1 MNGVLRR
8 DAPRLVAQVR
18 FSSRSDGFMPRGNL
32 YTIVVLVVVAIVC
45 HHQVQ
50 KTRYGQVVADAMG
63 QVQRNYLEPV
73 KSPELFEG
81 AMDGMVRR
89 LGDDYSSYIS
99 PKSLPRFKESIE
111 HEFEGVGME
120 VALDPKT
127 KQLMVMCPL
136 LGTPAYEA
144 GIRAGDRVLTIDG
157 RNTDE
162 MSLEEAIRRM
172 RGKPGDS
179 VALSVLHEGDKKPVD
194 ITIVRAVIHVESV
207 LGDTRNRDGSW
218 NFFLEGHDRIG
229 YVRIN
234 AFAEKTASEFDAAV
248 RWLLEHRMRG
258 LILDLR
264 DNPGGLLSQSVDVC
278 RLLIDSGVIVTTR
291 GRGGVIRTKYEAQSG
306 SAVSNFPLAV
316 LVNQRS
322 ASASEIV
329 AACLQDHGRAV
340 VVGER
345 TWGKGTVQ
353 EVIDL
358 GENQGALKLTVASYW
373 RPNGKNIHRFKD
385 TADKDDWGVRPDKGY
400 EVTSDEAE
408 RARWTRWRLHRDGR
422 RAPGPVADDLRSFV
436 DRPVAKAVEYLQQSA
451 LTKR

>member
-1 MNGVLRR
+1 MPRRNLFTILLLGVL
-8 DAPRLVAQVR
+8 
-18 FSSRSDGFMPRGNL
+18 
-32 YTIVVLVVVAIVC
+32 AIVC

-63 QVQRNYLEPV
+63 QVQRSYLEPV

-81 AMDGMVRR
+81 AMEGMVRS

-120 VALDPKT
+120 VAIDPKT
-127 KQLMVMCPL
+127 KQLIVMCPL

-144 GIRAGDRVLTIDG
+144 GVRAGDRILSIDG
-157 RNTDE
+157 QSTDE

-179 VALSVLHEGDKKPVD
+179 VTVSVVHEGEQKPVD
-194 ITIVRAVIHVESV
+194 IKIVRAVIHVESV

-218 NFFLEGHDRIG
+218 NFFLDGHDRIG
-229 YVRIN
+229 YIRIS
-234 AFAEKTASEFDAAV
+234 AFAEKTASEFEAAL
-248 RWLLEHRMRG
+248 RWLLDHRMRG

-264 DNPGGLLSQSVDVC
+264 DNPGGLLNQAVDVC
-278 RLLIDSGVIVTTR
+278 RLLVDSGVIVTTR
-291 GRGGVIRTKYEAQSG
+291 GRAGSIRTKYEARPGAAMPS
-306 SAVSNFPLAV
+306 FPMVV
-316 LVNQRS
+316 LVNPRS

-329 AACLQDHGRAV
+329 SACVQDHGRGV
-340 VVGER
+340 IVGER

-353 EVIDL
+353 EVLEL
-358 GENQGALKLTVASYW
+358 GENQGALRLTVASYW
-373 RPNGKNIHRFKD
+373 RPSGKNIHRFKD
-385 TADKDDWGVRPDKGY
+385 ATEKDDWGVRPDKGY
-400 EVTSDEAE
+400 EVTCDEGE
-408 RARWTRWRLHRDGR
+408 RSRWTRWRLQRDGR
-422 RAPGPVADDLRSFV
+422 RTPGTKTDDLQAFV